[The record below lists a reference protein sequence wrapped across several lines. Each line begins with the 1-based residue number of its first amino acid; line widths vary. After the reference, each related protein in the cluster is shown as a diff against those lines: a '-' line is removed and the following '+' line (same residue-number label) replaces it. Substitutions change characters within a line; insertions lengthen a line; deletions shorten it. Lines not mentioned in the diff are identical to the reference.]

1 MVTLSYQRIVNA
13 SWLLGIAAAIV
24 MPDVIFGLLLELF
37 HLMLELAHLLFELIE
52 ATLDHFIEHTF
63 ETETHETQVIVF
75 YSISTLASIA
85 LFFLLRAVYGYLYKQ
100 TYKQAQNLMLAW
112 AANKTRL
119 QNYWAESAGNKFKLI
134 AMFNVGLTTCYI
146 AFSVFV

>member
-1 MVTLSYQRIVNA
+1 MGPLTYQRIVNA
-13 SWLLGIAAAIV
+13 SWLLCIAAAIV

-75 YSISTLASIA
+75 YSISTLASIV
-85 LFFLLRAVYGYLYKQ
+85 LFFLLRADYGCLYKQ
-100 TYKQAQNLMLAW
+100 TQNLLLAW
-112 AANKTRL
+112 TVNKTRL

>member
-1 MVTLSYQRIVNA
+1 MGTLTYQRIVNA

-75 YSISTLASIA
+75 YSISTLATIA

-100 TYKQAQNLMLAW
+100 AQNLMLAW
-112 AANKTRL
+112 TVNKTRL

>member
-1 MVTLSYQRIVNA
+1 MGSLTYQRIVNA
-13 SWLLGIAAAIV
+13 SWLLCIAAAIV

-75 YSISTLASIA
+75 YSISTLASIV
-85 LFFLLRAVYGYLYKQ
+85 LFFLLRAVYGCLYKQ
-100 TYKQAQNLMLAW
+100 TQNLLLAW
-112 AANKTRL
+112 TVNKTRL

-134 AMFNVGLTTCYI
+134 AVFNVGLTTCYI